1 MVRRVMLVSRFCL
14 TSQNWLDALAL
25 FYDAVQ
31 QFQFVESR
39 LGPASLTKDLDS
51 FNPQAF
57 DHFRVTRQI
66 IYDLSQ

>member
-1 MVRRVMLVSRFCL
+1 MMRRFVLFSHFCL

-25 FYDAVQ
+25 FYDAVEQ
-31 QFQFVESR
+31 LQFVESR
-39 LGPASLTKDLDS
+39 LGPAPLTKDLDS

-66 IYDLSQ
+66 IYDLS